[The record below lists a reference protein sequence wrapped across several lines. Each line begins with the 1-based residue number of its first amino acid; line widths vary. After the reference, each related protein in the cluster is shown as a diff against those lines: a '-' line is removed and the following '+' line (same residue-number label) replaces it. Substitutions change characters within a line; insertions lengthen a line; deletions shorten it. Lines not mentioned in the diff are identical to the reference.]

1 MMKKFHLCDAI
12 GILAV
17 IGLIVG
23 VSVVSSDDLYF
34 VLYVGLAVLAVYAY
48 LSFEIIPKRRSQKA
62 SEIAVA
68 YREVLPPTPIPVE
81 QRNGH
86 THPSDQRGRPALL
99 RVAA

>member
-1 MMKKFHLCDAI
+1 MMKKFHLCDFV
-12 GILAV
+12 GILAAV
-17 IGLIVG
+17 GIIVG
-23 VSVVSSDDLYF
+23 VTMVSADDLYF
-34 VLYVGLAVLAVYAY
+34 VLYVGLAVITVYAY
-48 LSFEIIPKRRSQKA
+48 LSFETIPKRRSQKA

-68 YREVLPPTPIPVE
+68 YREVLPPPIPVE